1 MKGKNYEKKS
11 IRLYIFLIL
20 MVILTG
26 CQSPGPEQDLGDEFI
41 FEEDNQYS
49 FYLSGILGNPIV
61 ESETSY
67 YASVDGYVQTRDKQ
81 TGACTPLCNKPD
93 CTHDENSMNSDGSS
107 NCNAYFGAIQQISY
121 YKGKLYVL
129 SVNTVY
135 EIDASGSTRKELLQT
150 KENIK
155 SSMVHRGYLYLSFS
169 DYLLA
174 PEEYTEEKYT
184 EEELKDLSYQIKRY
198 RLDQWDGKPE
208 VIYEKKRE
216 WGQINTMFAYGNK
229 AYFLISRA
237 SGDLIYD
244 VVDHSLENLPQTSG
258 YPCIFNGKL
267 LYFKMPDEI
276 NDDTELDQILEIQKK
291 NMAILAERDGA
302 FIKETEISQEYGRIF
317 GNDEFVAA
325 DNQPTVSAEDDRS
338 VRFYDKNMELVR
350 EIKLENGTMPSLG
363 MNEDYFFYMKRA
375 EGDQGY
381 EVWALDLH
389 KLDDPDLKGEP
400 FFVSEK

>member
-1 MKGKNYEKKS
+1 MKKLLS
-11 IRLYIFLIL
+11 IGVIL
-20 MVILTG
+20 SLLLAMLTG
-26 CQSPGPEQDLGDEFI
+26 CQSPGPEQDLGNKFI

-49 FYLSGILGNPIV
+49 FYLSGILGNPIA

-67 YASVDGYVQTRDKQ
+67 YASVDGCVYTRDKE
-81 TGACTPLCNKPD
+81 TGECAPLCNKPD
-93 CTHDENSMNSDGSS
+93 CTHDEKEINSDGSS

-129 SVNTVY
+129 SANTVY

-150 KENIK
+150 KEYIE
-155 SSMVHRGYLYLSFS
+155 SSMVHRGYLYLAFS

-174 PEEYTEEKYT
+174 PEEYTEE
-184 EEELKDLSYQIKRY
+184 ELKDLRYQVKRY
-198 RLDQWDGKPE
+198 RLDQWDGNPE
-208 VIYEKKRE
+208 VLYEKKGE

-229 AYFLISRA
+229 AYFSISRA
-237 SGDLIYD
+237 SEDLIYD
-244 VVDHSLENLPQTSG
+244 ILDHSLSTIPQNSG
-258 YPCIFNGKL
+258 YPCVFNGKL
-267 LYFKMPDEI
+267 LYFKMPDGI
-276 NDDTELDQILEIQKK
+276 NDNTELDKILEIQKK

-317 GNDEFVAA
+317 GNNEFVAA

-338 VRFYDKNMELVR
+338 VRFYDKNMELIR

-363 MNEDYFFYMKRA
+363 MNEDYFFYMKQA

-381 EVWALDLH
+381 EVWAIDLH
-389 KLDDPDLKGEP
+389 KLDDPNLKGEP

>member
-1 MKGKNYEKKS
+1 MKKLFSVGIVLS
-11 IRLYIFLIL
+11 LLL
-20 MVILTG
+20 ALLTG
-26 CQSPGPEQDLGDEFI
+26 CQSPGPEQDLGDKFI
-41 FEEDNQYS
+41 FGEDNQYY
-49 FYLSGILGNPIV
+49 FYLSGLFGKPIA

-67 YASVDGYVQTRDKQ
+67 YASVDEYVYTRDKE
-81 TGACTPLCNKPD
+81 TGECTPLCNKPD
-93 CTHDENSMNSDGSS
+93 CTHDDREFLVGGAS
-107 NCNAYFGAIQQISY
+107 NCNAYFGAVQQISY

-135 EIDASGSTRKELLQT
+135 EMDAGGSTRKKLIES
-150 KENIK
+150 KESIGT
-155 SSMVHRGYLYLSFS
+155 SMVHRGYLYLTFS
-169 DYLLA
+169 DYYMA
-174 PEEYTEEKYT
+174 SEEYA
-184 EEELKDLSYQIKRY
+184 EEELKDLRYQVKRY
-198 RLDQWDGKPE
+198 RLDQWDGNPE
-208 VIYEKKRE
+208 VLYEKKGE

-229 AYFLISRA
+229 AYFSISRA
-237 SGDLIYD
+237 SEDLIYD
-244 VVDHSLENLPQTSG
+244 VVDHSLENLPQNSG

-276 NDDTELDQILEIQKK
+276 NDNTEIEKILEIQKK
-291 NMAILAERDGA
+291 NMAILAERDGT

-363 MNEDYFFYMKRA
+363 MNEDYFFYMKRL
-375 EGDQGY
+375 EETD
-381 EVWALDLH
+381 EVQIWAIDLH

-400 FFVSEK
+400 FFVVEE

>member
-1 MKGKNYEKKS
+1 MKKLLS
-11 IRLYIFLIL
+11 IGVIL
-20 MVILTG
+20 SLLLAMLTG
-26 CQSPGPEQDLGDEFI
+26 CQSPGPEQDLGNKFI

-49 FYLSGILGNPIV
+49 FYLSGILGNPIA

-67 YASVDGYVQTRDKQ
+67 YASVDGCVYTRDKE
-81 TGACTPLCNKPD
+81 TGECAPLCNKPD
-93 CTHDENSMNSDGSS
+93 CTHDEKEINSDGSS

-129 SVNTVY
+129 SANTVY

-150 KENIK
+150 KEYIE
-155 SSMVHRGYLYLSFS
+155 SSMVHRGYLYLAFS

-174 PEEYTEEKYT
+174 PEEYTEE
-184 EEELKDLSYQIKRY
+184 ELKDLRYQVKRY
-198 RLDQWDGKPE
+198 RLDQWDGNPE
-208 VIYEKKRE
+208 VLYEKKGE

-229 AYFLISRA
+229 AYFSISRA
-237 SGDLIYD
+237 SEDLIYD
-244 VVDHSLENLPQTSG
+244 ILDHSLSTIPQNSG
-258 YPCIFNGKL
+258 YPCVFNGKL
-267 LYFKMPDEI
+267 LYFKMPDGI
-276 NDDTELDQILEIQKK
+276 NDNTELDKILEIQKK

-317 GNDEFVAA
+317 GNNEFVAA

-338 VRFYDKNMELVR
+338 VRFYDKNMELIR

-363 MNEDYFFYMKRA
+363 MNEDYFFYMKRL
-375 EGDQGY
+375 EETD
-381 EVWALDLH
+381 EVQIWAIDLH

-400 FFVSEK
+400 FFVSEE

>member
-1 MKGKNYEKKS
+1 MKKLLS
-11 IRLYIFLIL
+11 IGVIL
-20 MVILTG
+20 SLLLAMLTG
-26 CQSPGPEQDLGDEFI
+26 CQSPGPEQDLGNKFI

-49 FYLSGILGNPIV
+49 FYLSGILGNPIA

-67 YASVDGYVQTRDKQ
+67 YASVDGCVYTKDKE
-81 TGACTPLCNKPD
+81 TGESVPLCNKPD
-93 CTHDENSMNSDGSS
+93 CTHDERELNSDGSS
-107 NCNAYFGAIQQISY
+107 TCNAYFGAIQQISY

-129 SVNTVY
+129 SANTVY

-150 KENIK
+150 KEYIE
-155 SSMVHRGYLYLSFS
+155 SSMVHRGYLYLAFS

-174 PEEYTEEKYT
+174 PEEYTEE
-184 EEELKDLSYQIKRY
+184 ELKDLRYQVKRY

-208 VIYEKKRE
+208 VLYEKKGE

-229 AYFLISRA
+229 AYFSISRA
-237 SGDLIYD
+237 SEDLIYD
-244 VVDHSLENLPQTSG
+244 ILDHSLSTIPQNSG
-258 YPCIFNGKL
+258 YPCVFNGKL
-267 LYFKMPDEI
+267 LYFKMPDGI
-276 NDDTELDQILEIQKK
+276 NDNTELDKILEIQKK

-317 GNDEFVAA
+317 GNNEFVAA

-338 VRFYDKNMELVR
+338 VRFYDKNMELIR

-363 MNEDYFFYMKRA
+363 MNEDYFFYMKRL
-375 EGDQGY
+375 EETD
-381 EVWALDLH
+381 EVQIWAIDLH

-400 FFVSEK
+400 FFVSEE

>member
-1 MKGKNYEKKS
+1 MKKLLS
-11 IRLYIFLIL
+11 IGVIL
-20 MVILTG
+20 SLLLALLTG
-26 CQSPGPEQDLGDEFI
+26 CQSPGPEQDLGDKFI
-41 FEEDNQYS
+41 FGEDNQYS
-49 FYLSGILGNPIV
+49 FYLSGLFGKPIA

-67 YASVDGYVQTRDKQ
+67 YASVDGCVYTRDKE
-81 TGACTPLCNKPD
+81 TGECAPLCNKPD
-93 CTHDENSMNSDGSS
+93 CTHDEKEINSDGSS

-129 SVNTVY
+129 SANTVY

-150 KENIK
+150 KEYIE
-155 SSMVHRGYLYLSFS
+155 SSMVHRGYLYLAFS

-174 PEEYTEEKYT
+174 PEEYTEE
-184 EEELKDLSYQIKRY
+184 ELKDLRYQVKRY

-208 VIYEKKRE
+208 VLYEKKGE

-229 AYFLISRA
+229 AYFSISRA
-237 SGDLIYD
+237 SEDLIYD
-244 VVDHSLENLPQTSG
+244 ILDHSLSTIPQNSG
-258 YPCIFNGKL
+258 YPCVFNGKL
-267 LYFKMPDEI
+267 LYFKMPDGI
-276 NDDTELDQILEIQKK
+276 NDNTELDKILEIQKK

-317 GNDEFVAA
+317 GNNEFVAA

-338 VRFYDKNMELVR
+338 VRFYDKNMELIR

-363 MNEDYFFYMKRA
+363 MNEDYFFYMKQA

-381 EVWALDLH
+381 EVWAIDLH
-389 KLDDPDLKGEP
+389 KLDDPNLKGEP